1 MPPHGLFR
9 LRKILLHYYLLSP
22 HTIAFEMRYT
32 VLTTGGV
39 QTFLHSIA
47 RGIGCFWAMLVAT
60 NKQRTYRK
68 QNTMKKT
75 LIALLALA
83 GVSAAWENS
92 YTNTVFELD
101 GTTTKNDRLIFDGAN
116 GSAITVTT
124 TNDVVIGEIN
134 ANSSGSITSVT
145 FNLSGTFTIDG
156 GQSLFG
162 KGDNLSTTLNLGENG
177 KFEVL
182 NNSFSTGKNTSLT
195 LSAVLKKG
203 ETDRVLVDATSSE
216 RFINAGSITLNIS
229 SADNYTNGGLVYEY
243 EGSYFSSSDVT
254 NNSGRLTIAD
264 GADALTLASDT
275 LYTVVSA
282 YDLETGG
289 KPVFNK
295 ISLLVVP
302 EPTTATLS
310 LLALAGLAARRRRK

>member
-1 MPPHGLFR
+1 
-9 LRKILLHYYLLSP
+9 
-22 HTIAFEMRYT
+22 
-32 VLTTGGV
+32 
-39 QTFLHSIA
+39 
-47 RGIGCFWAMLVAT
+47 
-60 NKQRTYRK
+60 
-68 QNTMKKT
+68 MKKT
-75 LIALLALA
+75 IIALLALA

-92 YTNTVFELD
+92 YTSTVFELD
-101 GTTTKNDRLIFDGAN
+101 GTTTKEDRLIFDGNA
-116 GSAITVTT
+116 GSTISVTT

-134 ANSSGSITSVT
+134 ANGSNNITSVT

-162 KGDNLSTTLNLGENG
+162 KGTDLSTTLNLGENG
-177 KFEVL
+177 KFEVI
-182 NNSFSTGKNTSLT
+182 NNSFSTGKNTSIT
-195 LSAVLKKG
+195 LNAVLRKG
-203 ETDRVLVDATSSE
+203 ETDRVLVDATSAN

-254 NNSGRLTIAD
+254 NNAGRLTIAD
-264 GADALTLASDT
+264 GADAMTLASDT

-282 YDLETGG
+282 YDLDTG

-295 ISLLVVP
+295 ISLMVVP

-310 LLALAGLAARRRRK
+310 LLALAGLAARRRRR